1 MIDTH
6 CHLNFSKFKKNLQL
20 IIDEAHDVGVTE
32 IIVPGTDVK
41 HSRKAIEIAKQHDH
55 VYAAIGIHPHE
66 VHSDELRTWNM
77 EHVLAELD
85 TMVKQPKV
93 VAIGEVGMD
102 YHSSNEHI
110 ITDDDKEA
118 QKLLFAA
125 QISLAVTHNK
135 SLIIHNRESK
145 HDLLPILHN
154 KWCSGLEYRAVFHCC
169 EPDMELLSFAKEHKM
184 FIGFDG
190 DITYYE
196 EKRTFVKQVPL
207 DMIVLETDA
216 PFLLPEPFR
225 SRKEYPNKPYHIPFI
240 AQQIADLLEISVE
253 KIDEITT
260 QNAKKLFTL
269 PEK

>member
-41 HSRKAIEIAKQHDH
+41 HSRKAIEIAKQYNHI
-55 VYAAIGIHPHE
+55 YAAVGIHPHE
-66 VHSDELRTWNM
+66 VSHQTDETIDAWI
-77 EHVLAELD
+77 HELEEL
-85 TMVKQPKV
+85 VVSEYV
-93 VAIGEVGMD
+93 VAVGEIGMD
-102 YHSSNEHI
+102 YHATEEHQI
-110 ITDDDKEA
+110 SDVDKEH
-118 QKLLFAA
+118 Q
-125 QISLAVTHNK
+125 K
-135 SLIIHNRESK
+135 SLFLNQVKLAIAHHKSIIIHNRESK
-145 HDLLPILHN
+145 ADLLPLLQSV
-154 KWCSGLEYRAVFHCC
+154 WVPELEYRSVFHCC
-169 EPDMELLSFAKEHKM
+169 EPDIDLLSFAKAHKM

-196 EKRTFVKQVPL
+196 EKRAFIKQVPL